1 VRTASRPLPEPR
13 ADSAT
18 LRAFVAVA
26 RLGTV
31 GRAALALG
39 RTQPSVSA
47 RLASL
52 ERAWQVRLF
61 RRVARGMTLTPEG
74 ARLLPR
80 AEAALATLEELDRE
94 AGLPVS
100 APDLLRIG
108 SGDALGRVVLPRALK
123 ELARERTGLTVRV
136 LEGSGSS
143 LLAALGAGAI
153 DIALVALGGAS
164 LADDA
169 IETGLVLES
178 PIELLAP
185 PRRRIPARPIDALVQ
200 GPVIALQP
208 ESAFRRHLEGAL
220 AALRVPFRPAVEVG
234 NLSLVR
240 RFVSAGLGVA
250 AVPAVAFER
259 HAPGPA
265 VRRVALPA
273 IPPLRYHRASRA
285 GVPLPEAALRL
296 LQLLGPGPRKRR
308 EDREPSR

>member
-1 VRTASRPLPEPR
+1 MSAPHRPLPEPR
-13 ADSAT
+13 ADTAT
-18 LRAFVAVA
+18 LQAFVAVA

-31 GRAALALG
+31 GRAAEAIG

-52 ERAWQVRLF
+52 ERAWEVRLF
-61 RRVARGMTLTPEG
+61 RREARGMTLTPEG

-100 APDLLRIG
+100 APDVLRIG
-108 SGDALGRVVLPRALK
+108 SGDALGRVVLPRALRR
-123 ELARERTGLTVRV
+123 LALERAGLKVRV

-143 LLAALGAGAI
+143 LLAALDACVI
-153 DIALVALGGAS
+153 DIALVATEARAPAHDG
-164 LADDA
+164 
-169 IETGLVLES
+169 IESALVFES
-178 PIELLAP
+178 AVELLVP
-185 PRRRIPARPIDALVQ
+185 PRRRTPSNALDALAT

-208 ESAFRRHLEGAL
+208 ESAFRRHLEAAL

-259 HAPGPA
+259 EPGPA
-265 VRRVALPA
+265 VRRLALSEIPA
-273 IPPLRYHRASRA
+273 IRYHRASRT
-285 GVPLPEAALRL
+285 GVPLPDAALRL
-296 LQLLGPGPRKRR
+296 LQLLGAGRKKLPARR
-308 EDREPSR
+308 QPAR

>member
-1 VRTASRPLPEPR
+1 MRTPSSPLPRPR
-13 ADSAT
+13 ADTAT
-18 LRAFVAVA
+18 LQAFVAVA

-31 GRAALALG
+31 GRAAQAIG

-52 ERAWQVRLF
+52 ERAWEVRLF

-80 AEAALATLEELDRE
+80 AEAALATLEGLDRE

-153 DIALVALGGAS
+153 DIALVALDAAPPAEG
-164 LADDA
+164 A

-178 PIELLAP
+178 PVELLAP
-185 PRRRIPARPIDALVQ
+185 PRRRIPARPLDALAA

-208 ESAFRRHLEGAL
+208 ESGFRRHLERAL

-240 RFVSAGLGVA
+240 RYVSAGLGVA

-265 VRRVALPA
+265 VRRVAFPE
-273 IPPLRYHRASRA
+273 IPPLRYYRASRA
-285 GVPLPEAALRL
+285 GVPLPDAARRL
-296 LQLLGPGPRKRR
+296 LQLLGADRKQRPG
-308 EDREPSR
+308 DRDPSR